1 MKILIYLLFVNHCSI
16 TCDMPARRPAR
27 KPGLIQRMVDDRL
40 RYIFLKKKCE
50 NLGGGVESTLLGW

>member
-1 MKILIYLLFVNHCSI
+1 MLSKRHYPYENLYIYLLFVNHCSI

-40 RYIFLKKKCE
+40 RYILKK
-50 NLGGGVESTLLGW
+50 V

>member
-1 MKILIYLLFVNHCSI
+1 MLSKRHYHYENLYIYLLFVNHCSI

-40 RYIFLKKKCE
+40 RYILKKSVE
-50 NLGGGVESTLLGW
+50 NFGG

>member
-40 RYIFLKKKCE
+40 RYIFKKKCD